1 MSKGPLVE
9 CVPNVSEG
17 RDEAKIEELAAVVGA
32 VEGVRLLDRHTDPDH
47 NRTVFTLAASPEA
60 VVEAGVRLAGKAAEL
75 IDLNRHRGVHPR
87 IGALDVL
94 PFVPLRR
101 ISLEECAGLAVRAGE
116 RIWREHRIPVYLY
129 GAAARRPERRRL
141 AEIRRGG
148 FEALREAA
156 ARDPE
161 RAPDIGGPGLH
172 PTAGATAAGARKI
185 MIAYNV
191 LLETPD
197 VTVAGRIARRIRASS
212 GGLPEVQAM
221 GVYLPRRGLAQ
232 VSMNLLDYEA
242 TPVHEVFRAVAGE
255 AEREGVAVRSSEGG
269 GLIPRRALEM
279 AEAEGVD
286 LKWEN
291 LRPDAVLEERLKAC
305 GLQ

>member
-1 MSKGPLVE
+1 VSGPLVE

-17 RDEAKIEELAAVVGA
+17 RDEAKIEELAAA
-32 VEGVRLLDRHTDPDH
+32 IRSVEGVRLLDRHTDPDH
-47 NRTVFTLAASPEA
+47 NRTVFTLAGAPEA
-60 VVEAGVRLAGKAAEL
+60 VVEAGVRLASKAAEL

-94 PFVPLRR
+94 PFVPLRG
-101 ISLEECAGLAVRAGE
+101 ISLEECARLAVRASE

-148 FEALREAA
+148 FEALRGVA

-161 RAPDIGGPGLH
+161 KAPDIGGPGLH
-172 PTAGATAAGARKI
+172 PTAGATAAGARKV

-191 LLETPD
+191 LLDTPD
-197 VTVAGRIARRIRASS
+197 VAVAERIARRIRASS
-212 GGLPEVQAM
+212 GGLPHVQAM
-221 GVYLPRRGLAQ
+221 GVYLPHRGLAQ
-232 VSMNLLDYEA
+232 VSMNLTDYEA
-242 TPVHEVFRAVAGE
+242 TPLHEVFLAVARE
-255 AEREGVAVRSSEGG
+255 AEREGVGVHSSEIV

-279 AEAEGVD
+279 ASGVD

-291 LRPDAVLEERLKAC
+291 LNPEAVLEERLMAC

>member
-1 MSKGPLVE
+1 MSGPLVE
-9 CVPNVSEG
+9 IVPNVSEG
-17 RDEAKIEELAAVVGA
+17 RDRAKIEELAAVVGA

-47 NRTVFTLAASPEA
+47 NRTVFTLAGSPEA

-129 GAAARRPERRRL
+129 GAAARRPERRL

-232 VSMNLLDYEA
+232 VSMNLLDYGA
-242 TPVHEVFRAVAGE
+242 TPVHEVFLAVARE
-255 AEREGVAVRSSEGG
+255 AEREGVAVRSSEVV
-269 GLIPRRALEM
+269 GLIPRRALKM
-279 AEAEGVD
+279 AEAAGVD

>member
-1 MSKGPLVE
+1 MSRPLVE

-17 RDEAKIEELAAVVGA
+17 RDEAKIEELAAAIRA
-32 VEGVRLLDRHTDPDH
+32 VDGVRLLDRHTDPDH
-47 NRTVFTLAASPEA
+47 NRTVFTLAGAPEA
-60 VVEAGVRLAGKAAEL
+60 AVEAGVRLAGKAAEL
-75 IDLNRHRGVHPR
+75 IDLTRHRGVHPR

-94 PFVPLRR
+94 PFVPLRG
-101 ISLEECAGLAVRAGE
+101 ISLEECARLAVRAGE

-161 RAPDIGGPGLH
+161 KAPDIGGPQLH
-172 PTAGATAAGARKI
+172 STAGATAAGARKV

-191 LLETPD
+191 LLDTPD
-197 VTVAGRIARRIRASS
+197 VAVAERIARRIRASS
-212 GGLPEVQAM
+212 GGLPHVQAM
-221 GVYLPRRGLAQ
+221 GVYLPHRRLAQ
-232 VSMNLLDYEA
+232 VSMNLTDYEA
-242 TPVHEVFRAVAGE
+242 TPLHEVFLAVARE
-255 AEREGVAVRSSEGG
+255 AEREGAGVHSSEIV

-279 AEAEGVD
+279 ASGVD

-291 LRPDAVLEERLKAC
+291 LKPDAVLENRLEAC

>member
-1 MSKGPLVE
+1 MSGALVE

-17 RDEAKIEELAAVVGA
+17 RDAAKIEELAAA
-32 VEGVRLLDRHTDPDH
+32 CSVEGAHLLDRHSDADH
-47 NRTVFTLAASPEA
+47 NRTVFTLAGPPEA
-60 VVEAGVRLAGKAAEL
+60 VVEAGIRLAGKAAEL

-94 PFVPLRR
+94 PFVPLRG
-101 ISLEECAGLAVRAGE
+101 ISLEECARLAVRAGE
-116 RIWREHRIPVYLY
+116 RIWEEHRIPVYLY

-161 RAPDIGGPGLH
+161 KAPDIGGPRLH
-172 PTAGATAAGARKI
+172 PTAGATAAGARRV

-191 LLETPD
+191 LLDTPD
-197 VTVAGRIARRIRASS
+197 VAVAERIARRIRASS
-212 GGLPEVQAM
+212 GGLPHVQAM
-221 GVYLPRRGLAQ
+221 GVYLPHRGLAQ
-232 VSMNLLDYEA
+232 VSMNLTDYEA
-242 TPVHEVFRAVAGE
+242 TPLHEVFLAVARE
-255 AEREGVAVRSSEGG
+255 AERESVGIHSSEIV

-279 AEAEGVD
+279 ASGVD

-291 LRPDAVLEERLKAC
+291 LKPDAVLENRLEAC